1 MLNVVDD
8 DSGTGI
14 VNNDEIPKMKM
25 KWIKMKLLKKILQHN
40 APGEIAWGKYRE
52 GVIAYIIKNTKN
64 GSLWR

>member
-40 APGEIAWGKYRE
+40 APGEIAWAKYRE

-64 GSLWR
+64 GSLWC

>member
-1 MLNVVDD
+1 MIDD
-8 DSGTGI
+8 NSGTGI

-40 APGEIAWGKYRE
+40 APGEIASAKYRE

-64 GSLWR
+64 GSLWC

>member
-40 APGEIAWGKYRE
+40 APGEIASAKYRE

-64 GSLWR
+64 GSLWC